1 MKKLSLLFAV
11 LAVVALVAAPVY
23 AEGAKKHHDVQVTVV
38 SVDAAAKTMT
48 IKGPDGAQKT
58 VPVTGEAISKA
69 KNVKPGEMITV
80 VCQDNEKGEHEAIS
94 DIKMEKAD
102 KKG

>member
-1 MKKLSLLFAV
+1 MKKITMLFAV
-11 LAVVALVAAPVY
+11 LAVVALIAAPVF

-48 IKGPDGAQKT
+48 VKGPDGAQKT
-58 VPVTGEAISKA
+58 VPVTGEAVSKA
-69 KNVKPGEMITV
+69 KNVKPGDTITV

-94 DIKMEKAD
+94 DIKAEKAD
-102 KKG
+102 KK

>member
-1 MKKLSLLFAV
+1 MKKLSLLFVV
-11 LAVVALVAAPVY
+11 LAVVALVAAPVF

-38 SVDAAAKTMT
+38 SVDPAAKTMT
-48 IKGPDGAQKT
+48 VKGPDGAQKT
-58 VPVTGEAISKA
+58 VPVTGEAVGKV
-69 KNVKPGEMITV
+69 KNVKPGDMITV

-102 KKG
+102 KK